1 MLTTDK
7 LREFGADVD
16 EGLGRCMNNEGFYIM
31 LVEKVIGDKRL
42 ALLEKQLA
50 EKDLS
55 GAFESAHALK
65 GMYSNLSL
73 TPLTAPISEMTEL
86 LRAGTDTGYSDLLNE
101 AKAQFERLC
110 AL

>member
-7 LREFGADVD
+7 LREF
-16 EGLGRCMNNEGFYIM
+16 
-31 LVEKVIGDKRL
+31 
-42 ALLEKQLA
+42 
-50 EKDLS
+50 

-86 LRAGTDTGYSDLLNE
+86 LRAGTDTDLLNE